1 MDPLRGIPLLG
12 DLPSVDG
19 KRVLVRVDFN
29 VPLHIGVRG
38 RATVADDF
46 RITAALPT
54 LRWLQDEGA
63 HVVAASHLGRPAGA
77 PDPRWEMDPVRE
89 RLQALCPGV
98 ELTENLRFD
107 PGEKANDPAFV
118 QRLIA
123 GFDAYVDE
131 AFGAAHRAHA
141 SIVGPPHFLPSA
153 AGLRFAREV
162 EVLGGI
168 LEQPARP
175 FVAVVGGAKV
185 ADKLEVLKVLA
196 TKVDTLVV
204 GGGMAYTFLAAKG
217 QSVGSSLLDETHL
230 EDCRALLDS
239 GVDILLPT
247 DTMALEPGG
256 TFGPRPRG
264 TDRGGASRS
273 LRATCPTAGRG
284 STSARTR
291 PPPSRAAVG
300 RAGTVLWNGPLGAF
314 EDPRFAAGTR
324 VVAEAVATLPRLLGR
339 RRRRQRQR
347 ARGARAGPPSGLPL
361 HRRRRLPVVHR
372 TGGPPPG
379 DRRAAPGPQRTPRV
393 SAAKAVRTGNRR
405 PLVSGNWKMHHDHIE
420 ALHLV
425 RDLGLRLKPE
435 DVARVDVSVHPPF
448 TDLRTVQ
455 TLVEKEHLPLA
466 LGAQHC
472 SDEDAGRA
480 RARSARVSWP
490 ASAPR
495 TSSSDTRSGAR
506 SSAWTTPPWPP
517 PCGACCATA

>member
-1 MDPLRGIPLLG
+1 MDPLRGIPLLE
-12 DLPSVDG
+12 DLPAVDG

-63 HVVAASHLGRPAGA
+63 EVVAGSHLGRPGGA

-141 SIVGPPHFLPSA
+141 SIVGPPQFLPSA
-153 AGLRFAREV
+153 AGLRFAKEI

-204 GGGMAYTFLAAKG
+204 GGGMAFTFLAARG
-217 QSVGSSLLDETHL
+217 QSVGQLAAG
-230 EDCRALLDS
+230 RVAP
-239 GVDILLPT
+239 GRLPGPAGLGRR
-247 DTMALEPGG
+247 DPAADRHP
-256 TFGPRPRG
+256 GPRARRHLRAALGGPRAAG
-264 TDRGGASRS
+264 ERQGDRGRPARRLDRPRHRPRLGRG
-273 LRATCPTAGRG
+273 LRRGRRRRRHRAVERPAGRLRG
-284 STSARTR
+284 
-291 PPPSRAAVG
+291 PPLRRRDPDRG
-300 RAGTVLWNGPLGAF
+300 RGRGQ
-314 EDPRFAAGTR
+314 
-324 VVAEAVATLPRLLGR
+324 LPRLLGG

-347 ARGARAGPPSGLPL
+347 ARGARAVRPGRLPL
-361 HRRRRLPVVHR
+361 HRWRGLAVVHR
-372 TGGPPPG
+372 ARGPP
-379 DRRAAPGPQRTPRV
+379 
-393 SAAKAVRTGNRR
+393 
-405 PLVSGNWKMHHDHIE
+405 
-420 ALHLV
+420 
-425 RDLGLRLKPE
+425 
-435 DVARVDVSVHPPF
+435 
-448 TDLRTVQ
+448 
-455 TLVEKEHLPLA
+455 
-466 LGAQHC
+466 
-472 SDEDAGRA
+472 A
-480 RARSARVSWP
+480 RASTPCARP
-490 ASAPR
+490 P
-495 TSSSDTRSGAR
+495 TRPKA
-506 SSAWTTPPWPP
+506 
-517 PCGACCATA
+517 